1 MNRIII
7 ALLAVVYICVGCEDA
22 SVDAAVE
29 NAITKSDLVGV
40 WVIKMKDGVELE
52 TNSCFVC
59 RYNAD
64 DTEDYLSI
72 TVAEDGS
79 SLYTFK
85 EGVSYV
91 VKDGAI
97 YLVSE
102 SDDIHLEGTIGQGE
116 LLGESGDILS
126 YRELK
131 VVEGG
136 YDLSNLSSY
145 KGIRSEVDYSS
156 DIIGL
161 WQGVVTPDSEVAVPY
176 DTIRCEYLRTGVF
189 RFYTQGEDNEW
200 IEDASNNGLY
210 YTMGDMLATEWTESD
225 GTTSA
230 EGWEIEIVGEAM
242 TWRATRSD
250 GAQCGFDLVRVE

>member
-7 ALLAVVYICVGCEDA
+7 ALLAVVFICVGCEDA

-29 NAITKSDLVGV
+29 NAITKSELVGV
-40 WVIKMKDGVELE
+40 WVIKMTDGVEKE
-52 TNSCFVC
+52 TNSYFAC

-64 DTEDYLSI
+64 DTEDYLSRGE
-72 TVAEDGS
+72 TEDGS
-79 SLYTFK
+79 SLYTLK

-102 SDDIHLEGTIGQGE
+102 SDDIHIEGTISQGE

-126 YRELK
+126 YREIK

-161 WQGVVTPDSEVAVPY
+161 WQGVVSSDSEVAVPY

-189 RFYTQGEDNEW
+189 RFYTAGEGDEW
-200 IEDASNNGLY
+200 IEDTSNNGLY
-210 YTMGDMLATEWTESD
+210 YTMGNLLATEWTESD

-230 EGWEIEIVGEAM
+230 EGWEIEIVGETM
-242 TWRATRSD
+242 TWSATRSG
-250 GAQCGFDLVRVE
+250 GAQCGFDFVRL